1 MPDVPSLFR
10 VITSIYAAPGD
21 TTGWNL
27 VLESV
32 AQLVNAQ
39 AGVYLLIDSESQAN
53 QNPARYGYS
62 EQDRR
67 RYESN
72 AMEED
77 TRILYTD
84 NFELGKVYR
93 EFEYV
98 PDRAAL
104 LQGAWNRFE
113 LETYGLLWN
122 MAARISTHTLWA
134 DFISINRQE
143 ILGPYSDDD
152 KAALQYLLPHMSR
165 GAELHRLVTRLEQ
178 LYGAVLDKLLVGLV
192 VLDTRGRVVLANT
205 VARRTVEESGA
216 LRITSALR
224 SRRERERQVTGA
236 LRHRPSSASST
247 DGIPSAARGSE
258 QWLDFFRRCDLA
270 FEFYFAIHCQRRCP
284 HRADIDD
291 GVHVGD
297 LLQLIAESERLRG
310 SLRILRELRAFAAA
324 RSQYLQFHRGDSLR
338 PKTAIEKP
346 ANRGHDHDECAIHE
360 RLFGADNASD
370 HEHIRQRERRA
381 RQQQC
386 QRGPFAHA
394 GTEQA
399 LHDRDFR

>member
-1 MPDVPSLFR
+1 M
-10 VITSIYAAPGD
+10 
-21 TTGWNL
+21 
-27 VLESV
+27 
-32 AQLVNAQ
+32 NAQ
-39 AGVYLLIDSESQAN
+39 AGVYLLIDRESQAN

-98 PDRAAL
+98 PDRATL

-122 MAARISTHTLWA
+122 MAARISTHALWA

-178 LYGAVLDKLLVGLV
+178 LYGAVLAVLDKLLVGLV
-192 VLDTRGRVVLANT
+192 VLDMRGRVVLANT

-216 LRITSALR
+216 LRITSA
-224 SRRERERQVTGA
+224 G
-236 LRHRPSSASST
+236 
-247 DGIPSAARGSE
+247 
-258 QWLDFFRRCDLA
+258 
-270 FEFYFAIHCQRRCP
+270 
-284 HRADIDD
+284 
-291 GVHVGD
+291 
-297 LLQLIAESERLRG
+297 RLRATDAAVD
-310 SLRILRELRAFAAA
+310 LNLRELIVTTMKTVQESGMSDGGTLVAAA
-324 RSQYLQFHRGDSLR
+324 GPARDDVLLEVMPIRDDGLPDRDNVRGVAVFIIDPNHSLPLNTAGLARIFSLSPAEHAVTDALVNGAKPNEIAEERGTSFETVRSQIKAVYR
-338 PKTAIEKP
+338 KTGATSGSDLIRLAAK
-346 ANRGHDHDECAIHE
+346 ANPPID
-360 RLFGADNASD
+360 
-370 HEHIRQRERRA
+370 RE
-381 RQQQC
+381 
-386 QRGPFAHA
+386 
-394 GTEQA
+394 
-399 LHDRDFR
+399 